1 VKIESIIC
9 ELHPRHAFRIARP
22 RLSGFRNVFVRV
34 EEDGLCGWGEAS
46 PNAFYGET
54 AESVTAKLATVS
66 PHLAGLKIRSV
77 ADVERTWSALWP
89 ILAPSRAAQCAV
101 DLALWDLLARRE
113 RTSVAE
119 LAWGSP
125 AAPVQT
131 FCTIGLSSAEEL
143 AQKLQELR
151 GFPMLKI
158 KSDAAADLEPF
169 RTLREK
175 SSALLAVDANCAWGE
190 VDLCAISPEL
200 EELGVRFIEQ
210 PLAPGEESRLPR
222 NCGCLPIM
230 ADESCVTLE
239 DVENACAHFA
249 GFNIKL
255 VKCGGLTPGL
265 RMLQRGRELGAQV
278 MVGCMLESSL
288 LIAAGAVV
296 AQQADYADLDGAW
309 LLRDDPFTGW
319 SFEAG
324 LLQPPS
330 GDGFGAKPG
339 QEARRTIASQMS
351 RTSCGP
357 S

>member
-1 VKIESIIC
+1 MERPIERRKVLLPCIRDEPLRSQRTCCVKIESIIC

-77 ADVERTWSALWP
+77 PDVERTWSALWP

-119 LAWGSP
+119 LAWDSP

-151 GFPMLKI
+151 GFPMIKI
-158 KSDAAADLEPF
+158 KSDAAADLEPI
-169 RTLREK
+169 RTVREK
-175 SSALLAVDANCAWGE
+175 AARSSRWTR
-190 VDLCAISPEL
+190 I
-200 EELGVRFIEQ
+200 
-210 PLAPGEESRLPR
+210 APGAKWISAQSLPSWR
-222 NCGCLPIM
+222 
-230 ADESCVTLE
+230 S
-239 DVENACAHFA
+239 
-249 GFNIKL
+249 
-255 VKCGGLTPGL
+255 
-265 RMLQRGRELGAQV
+265 
-278 MVGCMLESSL
+278 
-288 LIAAGAVV
+288 
-296 AQQADYADLDGAW
+296 
-309 LLRDDPFTGW
+309 
-319 SFEAG
+319 
-324 LLQPPS
+324 
-330 GDGFGAKPG
+330 
-339 QEARRTIASQMS
+339 
-351 RTSCGP
+351 
-357 S
+357 